1 MADGLKLSQLAGLF
15 AGMAQGPATFNPA
28 QKVFTDYLSGSAQSA
43 IMAESQ
49 KKAEKKAK
57 KKSSG
62 IGGLLGAAGSIVAA
76 PFTGGASLAYLP
88 TAMAAGSA
96 VDSAVAGDVGGVVT
110 NTANAAGSG
119 YGAAKAAGPSPNAA
133 FQQVPIAG
141 GPVAAPMSNM
151 FGSPQ
156 ADPFGLGGS
165 YGGAGKLPRAI
176 AAPTP
181 SPPSPF
187 QNMFSSP
194 AASNPVADMFQPAAS
209 SEGEGEMIRSIAA
222 AKPNTAKADVWENT
236 SGGVANRQAVTQ
248 FAGMKPREIR
258 QAINT
263 NPAAEQ
269 ALIQYLNAGGQLT
282 HKQMRALP
290 PSTKQ
295 TVRTY
300 GYQMPGPFGMR
311 EF

>member
-28 QKVFTDYLSGSAQSA
+28 QKVFTDYLQGSAQSA

-62 IGGLLGAAGSIVAA
+62 IGGMLGAAGSIVAA
-76 PFTGGASLAYLP
+76 PFTGGASLDYLP

-110 NTANAAGSG
+110 NTANAVGG
-119 YGAAKAAGPSPNAA
+119 GLKQAKIDNTPMTMTRLNPDNDP
-133 FQQVPIAG
+133 QQMLGNMSQKSAPEIAQ
-141 GPVAAPMSNM
+141 S
-151 FGSPQ
+151 
-156 ADPFGLGGS
+156 L
-165 YGGAGKLPRAI
+165 
-176 AAPTP
+176 
-181 SPPSPF
+181 
-187 QNMFSSP
+187 SS
-194 AASNPVADMFQPAAS
+194 
-209 SEGEGEMIRSIAA
+209 
-222 AKPNTAKADVWENT
+222 AKPNTAKADVWENA

-282 HKQMRALP
+282 PKQMRALP
-290 PSTKQ
+290 PL
-295 TVRTY
+295 TVR
-300 GYQMPGPFGMR
+300 GVGAWAGMAVR
-311 EF
+311 M

>member
-43 IMAESQ
+43 IMAEAQ

-62 IGGLLGAAGSIVAA
+62 IGGLLGAAGSIAAA

-96 VDSAVAGDVGGVVT
+96 VDSAVAGDVGGVV
-110 NTANAAGSG
+110 NNVANAAGG
-119 YGAAKAAGPSPNAA
+119 AYGAAKASGPMPNAA
-133 FQQVPIAG
+133 FQQAPINTTPPAGMVP
-141 GPVAAPMSNM
+141 MNS
-151 FGSPQ
+151 
-156 ADPFGLGGS
+156 DPFGLGKSWGS
-165 YGGAGKLPRAI
+165 AGNLPRAVV
-176 AAPTP
+176 APAP
-181 SPPSPF
+181 SAF
-187 QNMFSSP
+187 ANIGD
-194 AASNPVADMFQPAAS
+194 AGMFQRAGS
-209 SEGEGEMIRSIAA
+209 SEGEGEMIRDIAL
-222 AKPNTAKADVWENT
+222 AKPNTAKADVWENA

-248 FAGMKPREIR
+248 FAGMKPRELR

-263 NPAAEQ
+263 EPAAEQ

-282 HKQMRALP
+282 PKQMRALP
-290 PSTKQ
+290 PSTKRQ
-295 TVRTY
+295 VRTY
-300 GYQMPGPFGMR
+300 GYQMPGPFGMGS
-311 EF
+311 F